1 MYATQNDRLG
11 MQNLLPLA
19 RGTMEKG
26 KRIMETPQPK
36 VLGAMKHLLLELQ
49 KVGAIN
55 DIDREHFIREYVIG
69 RIIGFGHLAEYLLAT
84 GAIGLHNHDQIIRY
98 GRRYGENR

>member
-1 MYATQNDRLG
+1 
-11 MQNLLPLA
+11 
-19 RGTMEKG
+19 MEKG
-26 KRIMETPQPK
+26 TPNMITPPPK
-36 VLGAMKHLLLELQ
+36 VVGAMKHLLLELE
-49 KVGAIN
+49 KVQAIN
-55 DIDREHFIREYVIG
+55 HIDREHLIREYVIG

>member
-1 MYATQNDRLG
+1 
-11 MQNLLPLA
+11 
-19 RGTMEKG
+19 MEKG

-55 DIDREHFIREYVIG
+55 EIDRAHLLDRYIRG
-69 RIIGFGHLAEYLLAT
+69 RIESFGHLAEWLYTFHMVAN
-84 GAIGLHNHDQIIRY
+84 HNYIQVLRY
-98 GRRYGENR
+98 GNYYGENNLLYNRDGKQYLTDPNKPVN

>member
-1 MYATQNDRLG
+1 
-11 MQNLLPLA
+11 
-19 RGTMEKG
+19 MEKG

-36 VLGAMKHLLLELQ
+36 VIGAMKHLLLELQ

-55 DIDREHFIREYVIG
+55 EIDREHLIREYVVG
-69 RIIGFGHLAEYLLAT
+69 RIMNFGHLAEWLLAT

-98 GRRYGENR
+98 GRRYGETR

>member
-1 MYATQNDRLG
+1 
-11 MQNLLPLA
+11 
-19 RGTMEKG
+19 MEKG
-26 KRIMETPQPK
+26 KRIMDTPQPK
-36 VLGAMKHLLLELQ
+36 VIGAMKHLLLELQ

-84 GAIGLHNHDQIIRY
+84 GAIGEHNHHQIIKY